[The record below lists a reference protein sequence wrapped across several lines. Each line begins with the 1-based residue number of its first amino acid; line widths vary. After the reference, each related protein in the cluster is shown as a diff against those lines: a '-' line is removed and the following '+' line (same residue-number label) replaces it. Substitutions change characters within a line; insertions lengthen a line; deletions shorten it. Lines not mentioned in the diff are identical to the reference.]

1 MSNQTTKGWPR
12 LAVCVAACFLIMSTL
27 AQFSFPQPVPQPDVH
42 VSNVTTV
49 NVEMPP
55 KFSLWEGVDVAIKNL
70 VENGMKLSV
79 KGVIRELEA
88 MQRRHEVK
96 LPYQYL
102 MTITHSV
109 RYVRGKRESKSGGT
123 RRLPPDQQ
131 KVKKEFE
138 SQIARRLAVM
148 FSANPDVIAS
158 LLQESQ
164 EPDPLEEPQPRQFKT
179 KNDFVD
185 AYVSWKVKNADE
197 DIRAKYAKRMNGMN
211 AYRFEMR
218 REAEGM
224 WKLAQK
230 K

>member
-1 MSNQTTKGWPR
+1 MSNQTTKGWLR
-12 LAVCVAACFLIMSTL
+12 LAVCVTACFLIMSTL
-27 AQFSFPQPVPQPDVH
+27 AQFSFPQPVH
-42 VSNVTTV
+42 VSNATTV

-70 VENGMKLSV
+70 VENGMKLNVKSV
-79 KGVIRELEA
+79 IKELEA

-102 MTITHSV
+102 ISGEISV
-109 RYVRGKRESKSGGT
+109 DFSRKGWGTKKYRDKSWST
-123 RRLPPDQQ
+123 KRLPPDQQ

-224 WKLAQK
+224 WKLTQK